1 MEETLKTIRECSR
14 IKYINFTQEKKG
26 FMTKTKR
33 FGVVLMTSAVRSDG
47 RSSNYCFH
55 LTGEKTQT
63 HREDKPLKI
72 TLITSSF

>member
-1 MEETLKTIRECSR
+1 
-14 IKYINFTQEKKG
+14 
-26 FMTKTKR
+26 MTKTKR

-47 RSSNYCFH
+47 PSSNYCFH